1 MGDLQELVISRVG
14 AQGDGVAETAI
25 GPVFVP
31 YTLAGERVRCDVSG
45 ERAALREVL
54 SAAAD
59 RIAPVCHHFGTCGGC
74 AVQHMAPEAYRAWK
88 RELVT
93 AAFAARGIEA
103 DVADMLV
110 PKGLRRRAVFSA
122 ERRQDGVT
130 LGFHAAG
137 SHDLVDVSECPVLE
151 PKIVNALPGLRALV
165 APLMAPR
172 AELRM
177 GVTLTKSG
185 LDVTLEGIKR
195 KLSPDVR
202 TRIAVAAA
210 ALNLAR
216 VSVEGEPVYQAV
228 LPVLKFGTAEVA
240 VPPGIFVQANDDAE
254 AAIAA
259 MIVAELG
266 KVKSV
271 ADLFSG
277 VGAFTFPIS
286 VKAKVSAFDS
296 DASAIA
302 ALAQGVKTA
311 TGIKPVTVCVRD
323 LFREPLSAMEINE
336 FDAVVFDPPRA
347 GADAQARM
355 LAKSKVK
362 TVIAVSCNPATLAR
376 DARTLIDGGYRL
388 DAVTPIDQFHYT
400 AHVEAVAVFRH

>member
-1 MGDLQELVISRVG
+1 MGDLQDVVISRVG
-14 AQGDGVAETAI
+14 AQGDGVAET
-25 GPVFVP
+25 GNGSVFVP

-45 ERAALREVL
+45 ERGVLHSILTASEV
-54 SAAAD
+54 
-59 RIAPVCHHFGTCGGC
+59 RIAAVCRHFGTCGGC
-74 AVQHMAPEAYRAWK
+74 AVQHMAPEAYRTWK
-88 RELVT
+88 RELVV
-93 AAFAARGIEA
+93 AAFAARGIDAQITEM
-103 DVADMLV
+103 VV
-110 PKGLRRRAVFSA
+110 PKGRRRRAAFTV
-122 ERRQDGVT
+122 ERQLHGVE
-130 LGFHAAG
+130 LGFRAAG

-202 TRIAVAAA
+202 TRIAMDAA

-228 LPVLKFGTAEVA
+228 SPVLKFGPAEVA
-240 VPPGIFVQANDDAE
+240 VPPGIFVQANGDAE

-259 MIVAELG
+259 LIVSELG

-302 ALAQGVKTA
+302 ALAKGVKTA
-311 TGIKPVTVCVRD
+311 TGIKPVTARVRD

-347 GADAQARM
+347 GADAQVRM

-376 DARTLIDGGYRL
+376 DARTLIDAGYRL
-388 DAVTPIDQFHYT
+388 DAVTPIDQFHYS
-400 AHVEAVAVFRH
+400 AHVEAVAVFRR

>member
-1 MGDLQELVISRVG
+1 MGDLQDVVIARVG
-14 AQGDGVAETAI
+14 AQGDGVAETAN
-25 GPVFVP
+25 GSVFVP
-31 YTLAGERVRCDVSG
+31 HTLAGERVRCDVAG
-45 ERAALREVL
+45 ERGILKAILTASE
-54 SAAAD
+54 D
-59 RIAPVCHHFGTCGGC
+59 RVAPVCRHFGSCGGC
-74 AVQHMAPEAYRAWK
+74 AVQHMAPDAYRAWK
-88 RELVT
+88 RELVV

-110 PKGLRRRAVFSA
+110 PKGLRRRAVFTA
-122 ERRQDGVT
+122 ERRPDGVA

-137 SHDLVDVSECPVLE
+137 SHDLVNVSECPVLDGS
-151 PKIVNALPGLRALV
+151 IVSALPGLRALV

-172 AELRM
+172 AELRI
-177 GVTLTKSG
+177 GVTLTASG

-202 TRIAVAAA
+202 TRIASDAA
-210 ALNLAR
+210 ALKLAR

-228 LPVLKFGTAEVA
+228 LPVLKFGTADVA
-240 VPPGIFVQANDDAE
+240 VPPGAFVQANENAE
-254 AAIAA
+254 REIAA
-259 MIVAELG
+259 LIVAELG

-286 VKAKVSAFDS
+286 VKARVSAFDS
-296 DASAIA
+296 DAAAIA
-302 ALAQGVKTA
+302 ALVQGVKTA
-311 TGIKPVTVCVRD
+311 TGIKPVNARVRD
-323 LFREPLSAMEINE
+323 LFREPLSALELNE
-336 FDAVVFDPPRA
+336 FEAVVFDPPRA

-362 TVIAVSCNPATLAR
+362 TVLAVSCNPATLAR

-388 DAVTPIDQFHYT
+388 GAVTPVDQFQYT
-400 AHVEAVAVFRH
+400 AHVEAFAVFRR